1 MTKKPAPSTASTG
14 LRQLDLLLGGGLR
27 CGDNVVWCERDKLS
41 SYLFARHLLERTL
54 EEGKRWVSLVF
65 EHSPAALLE
74 LQPQLEASDRVTIID
89 AFTWGQGGGAE
100 VFTRFYRT
108 RAPHLRCNFVR
119 VEEPHDMVKVLNAVF
134 AECSNQPQ
142 DVRLAVSSLS
152 GATRLWGGDE
162 GLADFYATCCP
173 RLLEMGA
180 IAYWLLD
187 PATHSAR
194 MIAKISRI
202 AQIVMFVSLKRGA
215 HAIEIRKAA
224 QADPSTIGVPQ
235 SFYVQ
240 DGSIIMGTVNN
251 TLPGIDIGRHVRE
264 LRLGRGLSQS
274 EVAKLTGVTP
284 STISQVE
291 SNLISPSLPAL
302 HKMAEVLGVT
312 LAEFFEGAA
321 SASRPVVRVAA
332 DAEVATPA
340 HLPADKVVVHS
351 LTRRPGKSHSVKIVE
366 LAVGVGLD
374 DHFFRVKV
382 REIYYVLA
390 GTIAVSVN
398 GVAHRLQ
405 EGDLVELTH
414 DIPSRWENVGDAPA
428 RLLAVLFG

>member
-1 MTKKPAPSTASTG
+1 
-14 LRQLDLLLGGGLR
+14 
-27 CGDNVVWCERDKLS
+27 
-41 SYLFARHLLERTL
+41 
-54 EEGKRWVSLVF
+54 
-65 EHSPAALLE
+65 
-74 LQPQLEASDRVTIID
+74 
-89 AFTWGQGGGAE
+89 
-100 VFTRFYRT
+100 
-108 RAPHLRCNFVR
+108 
-119 VEEPHDMVKVLNAVF
+119 
-134 AECSNQPQ
+134 
-142 DVRLAVSSLS
+142 
-152 GATRLWGGDE
+152 
-162 GLADFYATCCP
+162 
-173 RLLEMGA
+173 
-180 IAYWLLD
+180 LLD